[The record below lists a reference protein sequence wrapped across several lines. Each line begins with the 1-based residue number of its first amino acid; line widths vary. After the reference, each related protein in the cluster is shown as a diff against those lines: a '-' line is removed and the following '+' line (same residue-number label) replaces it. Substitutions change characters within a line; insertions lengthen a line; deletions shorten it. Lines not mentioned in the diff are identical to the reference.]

1 MTPLPS
7 GARDARRRWA
17 GSAEGCR
24 QAVHLVSGALTG
36 RRATPGAGIT
46 GRRITGHPVA
56 LAVPV
61 VAAALLLSAC
71 GQASS
76 PSPSPAAVVSPVS
89 TPSDGGTAG
98 SVTPGSFA
106 GTAGSAG
113 TSSIV
118 TPGDG
123 SVTPGSSESSA
134 GTAPAPPIPGT
145 LRVTLY
151 GDSIAWETEDALSAD
166 LTATGRATL
175 KHEVFPGTAVCDWL
189 SYMRRDIADS
199 PPQAAILIFRGVN
212 YTPCSHGPNGQR
224 LTGAPLADR
233 YEADTRAAVG
243 LLTSAGVHVYL
254 VRAPVARDDDT
265 PALVGDRFARVAA
278 SMPNTTYVDAG
289 SIVEGPDRTFAR
301 TLPCLPTET
310 CSKTDAEGAPVMV
323 ARSPDG
329 SHLCPVVPRRWAKC
343 PVYSPG
349 AIRFA
354 AEVFEAVRQTQLG

>member
-1 MTPLPS
+1 MTPPPPAA
-7 GARDARRRWA
+7 GDVRRRWA
-17 GSAEGCR
+17 GSPGGVPSSSAPAAGRPHWPARDLRSWGGHEPPGHGHR
-24 QAVHLVSGALTG
+24 IAFAVSLT
-36 RRATPGAGIT
+36 
-46 GRRITGHPVA
+46 
-56 LAVPV
+56 
-61 VAAALLLSAC
+61 AAALLLSAC
-71 GQASS
+71 AQASS
-76 PSPSPAAVVSPVS
+76 ASPSHLAAASPAATPTAAATGGAIATGGSSATSGDSGSSPG
-89 TPSDGGTAG
+89 TPESSGGTARA
-98 SVTPGSFA
+98 PLA
-106 GTAGSAG
+106 G
-113 TSSIV
+113 
-118 TPGDG
+118 P
-123 SVTPGSSESSA
+123 
-134 GTAPAPPIPGT
+134 

-175 KHEVFPGTAVCDWL
+175 KHDVFPGTAVCDWL
-189 SYMRRDIADS
+189 SYMRRDLADS

-212 YTPCSHGPNGQR
+212 YTPCSHGPDGQR

-233 YEADTRAAVG
+233 YEADTRTAVG

-289 SIVEGPDRTFAR
+289 WIVEGPDRTFVT
-301 TLPCLPTET
+301 TLPCLATET
-310 CSKTDAEGAPVMV
+310 CSKTDGDGAPATVV
-323 ARSPDG
+323 RSPDG
-329 SHLCPVVPRRWAKC
+329 SHFCPVVPRRWAKC